1 MATVLRSR
9 CAFARL
15 FGGKT
20 GQILNNVIDLN
31 IKSTPES
38 LSVISTSK
46 KYSNYAHSP
55 FVRRVKEQYD
65 YEIIKKPQEWA
76 YVERLMPFETIPAI
90 SPKDNY
96 PSGYIPP
103 KEESRNLPYFIP
115 RNKNHNL
122 PIHLDISY
130 RGMRKISIIKR
141 IDGDIWLLNDEI
153 KSYLKNKYNKHI
165 QTRVHEMGR
174 FIEIKKDYVNDIKGW
189 AYSKGF

>member
-1 MATVLRSR
+1 MATVLRSH

-15 FGGKT
+15 FGGKR
-20 GQILNNVIDLN
+20 GQILYNVIDFG

-38 LSVISTSK
+38 LSVISISK

-55 FVRRVKEQYD
+55 FVTRVKERYN
-65 YEIIKKPQEWA
+65 YEVVEKPPEWT
-76 YVERLMPFETIPAI
+76 YVKRLLPFETIPAI

-103 KEESRNLPYFIP
+103 QEEARNLPYFIP
-115 RNKNHNL
+115 RNKNHYL
-122 PIHLDISY
+122 PIYLDITF
-130 RGMRKISIIKR
+130 RGMRKISIIKK

-153 KSYLKNKYNKHI
+153 KSYLKKKHNRYVE
-165 QTRVHEMGR
+165 TRVHEMGR
-174 FIEIKKDYVNDIKGW
+174 FIEVKGDYVNALKDW